1 MKRDKSSRPVSHP
14 SPTTPTLS
22 LPQTPSQMPSQTPS
36 MVSQVI
42 TNGAGV
48 ALGHIIAHQIIPTAS
63 ATTSSVTVTKCPEL
77 TLFLTCAK
85 ENSDLNLCA
94 DFIEKL
100 RICV

>member
-1 MKRDKSSRPVSHP
+1 MKRHKSSRPVSPP

-22 LPQTPSQMPSQTPS
+22 LPQTPSQMPS

-63 ATTSSVTVTKCPEL
+63 ASNSSVTVTKCPEL
-77 TLFLTCAK
+77 TLFLSCAK

-100 RICV
+100 RTCV

>member
-1 MKRDKSSRPVSHP
+1 MKGRKSSRPVSTP
-14 SPTTPTLS
+14 SPTTPTIS
-22 LPQTPSQMPSQTPS
+22 LPQTTSQMPS
-36 MVSQVI
+36 MVSQII

-48 ALGHIIAHQIIPTAS
+48 ALGHVIAHQIIPTAS
-63 ATTSSVTVTKCPEL
+63 ARETKCPEL

-100 RICV
+100 RTCV